1 MSLLSLLMLA
11 LFSLGGVSQT
21 DVSSSQAVRITIN
34 PQQPYIERIKSEQ
47 SLSFDFLLENT
58 GEDTLR
64 ISKIRLSV
72 FDAKDKLVLQKF
84 ANTGIAPTL
93 KTATEIEGKK
103 TLLLLN
109 PFYSFDAAVELKKL
123 RYEFF
128 LTDARTGEKE
138 YKAEITVTPAYYEV
152 KTDLILPLKGRVL
165 VYSGH
170 DFYAHH
176 RRVDTTNPI
185 VIQLGV
191 KTNPTR
197 YSYDFSAVNQN
208 GDLYRRQ
215 GETNEDWFGFG
226 MPLYAPGSGVV
237 TEMTND
243 VPDNILGKKMF
254 DFNLVFKNIKS
265 FYGNYVAID
274 HLNGEYSLLL
284 HLKQG
289 SVKVKVGDR
298 IKQGQPVAEMG
309 ISGDSE
315 YVHLHYQLQNGLQL
329 NNEPLPSYFSN
340 FRWLLGSNVREIKR
354 GAMNSGDIVESR

>member
-1 MSLLSLLMLA
+1 MLPLSLLMLA
-11 LFSLGGVSQT
+11 LFSFGGMP
-21 DVSSSQAVRITIN
+21 QAGAAPAPVVRITIN

-58 GEDTLR
+58 GEEPLR
-64 ISKIRLSV
+64 ISNIRLSV

-84 ANTGIAPTL
+84 ARTGIAPTL
-93 KTATEIEGKK
+93 KAAAEIEGKK

-109 PFYSFDAAVELKKL
+109 PFYSFDPAVEFKKL
-123 RYEFF
+123 KYEFF
-128 LTDARTGEKE
+128 FTDSRTGEKE
-138 YKAEITVTPAYYEV
+138 YKAEITVTPAYYQT
-152 KTDLILPLKGRVL
+152 KTVLVLPLKGRVL

-197 YSYDFSAVNQN
+197 YAYDFSAVNAN

-226 MPLYAPGSGVV
+226 MLVYAPGSGVV
-237 TEMTND
+237 KETTND
-243 VPDNILGKKMF
+243 VPDNILGKRMF

-265 FYGNYVAID
+265 FYGNYVVID

-289 SVKVKVGDR
+289 SVKVKPGDL

-315 YVHLHYQLQNGLQL
+315 YVHLHYQLQNGIEL
-329 NNEPLPSYFSN
+329 NNETLPSYFSN
-340 FRWLLGSNVREIKR
+340 FRWWLGSTVREIKR
-354 GAMNSGDIVESR
+354 GAMNSGDILESR